1 MGRRYGLQY
10 GELIPRPEKIICA
23 GLNYRA
29 HIVETG
35 RNLDDWTDYPM
46 LFAKFWRSL
55 LGPTDDLVVPD
66 NSDRVD
72 WEAELAVVVGRDL
85 YHGDEDEA
93 LAAIAGYTVI
103 NDVSMRDWQIR
114 TPEMLQ
120 GKTFERCTPVG
131 PALVTGDE
139 IDDGTNVRVTC
150 IVDDVVMQ
158 DAFTSDMIFS
168 PAQLVAY
175 ASQFVTLRRAT
186 SSPPGHLAESEP
198 GRSRRS
204 IWCPGRRCAPR
215 WKASASWSTTASL
228 RRLDSPVSTGRDV
241 SYLQV
246 TFDLEFQTFARFEHS
261 MAQIVPALAASGW
274 ILRSALRNI
283 TGNICLASHL
293 WQLPADDP
301 LRSAEGRLAGEP
313 ARAE

>member
-1 MGRRYGLQY
+1 MRLATVVSDGATRAVRIDGQRAVALPYADVGELLAAGALGAAGELDGEALGLDDLQY

-72 WEAELAVVVGRDL
+72 WEAEMAVIIGRDL
-85 YHGDEDEA
+85 YHADEDEA
-93 LAAIAGYTVI
+93 LEAIAGYTVI

-114 TPEMLQ
+114 TPEMLA

-139 IDDGTNVRVTC
+139 IDNGKHLRVTC
-150 IVDDVVMQ
+150 VVDDVVMQ

-168 PAQLVAY
+168 PVQLVAY
-175 ASQFVTLRRAT
+175 ASQFVTLVPGDIIAT
-186 SSPPGHLAESEP
+186 GTPGGIGARQEPPVYLLPGKTMRTAVEGIGELVNTCVAAE
-198 GRSRRS
+198 
-204 IWCPGRRCAPR
+204 
-215 WKASASWSTTASL
+215 
-228 RRLDSPVSTGRDV
+228 
-241 SYLQV
+241 
-246 TFDLEFQTFARFEHS
+246 AR
-261 MAQIVPALAASGW
+261 
-274 ILRSALRNI
+274 
-283 TGNICLASHL
+283 
-293 WQLPADDP
+293 
-301 LRSAEGRLAGEP
+301 
-313 ARAE
+313 

>member
-1 MGRRYGLQY
+1 MRLATVVTDGATRAVRIDGQSAVALPYADVGELLAQGALGTVGEVDGEAWAVDDLQY

-72 WEAELAVVVGRDL
+72 WEAELAVIVGRNL
-85 YHGDEDEA
+85 YHADEDEA

-120 GKTFERCTPVG
+120 GKTFERCTPLG

-139 IDDGTNVRVTC
+139 IDDATNVRVTC
-150 IVDDVVMQ
+150 VVDDVVMQ
-158 DAFTSDMIFS
+158 DALTSDMLFS

-175 ASQFVTLRRAT
+175 CSQFVTLVPGDIIAT
-186 SSPPGHLAESEP
+186 GTPGGIGARMEPPVYLLP
-198 GRSRRS
+198 GKTMRTAVEG
-204 IWCPGRRCAPR
+204 IGELVNRCVATE
-215 WKASASWSTTASL
+215 A
-228 RRLDSPVSTGRDV
+228 
-241 SYLQV
+241 
-246 TFDLEFQTFARFEHS
+246 
-261 MAQIVPALAASGW
+261 
-274 ILRSALRNI
+274 
-283 TGNICLASHL
+283 
-293 WQLPADDP
+293 
-301 LRSAEGRLAGEP
+301 
-313 ARAE
+313 